1 MHYKYQS
8 PWFIEALQS
17 EGKLEIN
24 ELKTD
29 ITSDICIV
37 GGGFTG
43 LWTAL
48 KIKEK
53 KPSIN
58 ITIIEKDLCGSG
70 ASGRNGGCMIP
81 QSTKFTAMKKTIGI
95 KDAKKMVN
103 ATEDAVYNIRDY
115 CLQNN
120 IDAKIRLDGVVYGAT
135 NKSHKGAFENLVEDL
150 KENQINSWERLSRE
164 KIQFISQFQIDS
176 LKNLGFNFIL
186 KNDQFIF
193 ANHHVH
199 LITIQNFLNDPNSR
213 NLRNHRI
220 VYSGIEDIKQDLKN
234 HFRISL
240 LKKDWTKNFK
250 EFELINQKFIKVY
263 DSLKKKFFLRKVLG
277 NSYIN
282 LDEKE
287 ISFLSNFF
295 HENSFFSDKFLSVYK
310 ALSQGWACWV
320 KLNDTN
326 LDWNLYLQP
335 IDELFQIKE
344 FFSNNKFVFLSA
356 LRKDNFFQMYF
367 KKHSLDIDLV
377 INFKSN
383 FEEKKISLYIP
394 TKQLLPNNPLFTN
407 SILDKCKKLIL
418 FRKGLTLLL
427 SDDIDLKTNLA
438 TELASTYGKRVLL
451 ETIPSGRNEILC
463 SSFDWWIMNSYLIQI
478 PEQIIIPLLPIPNM
492 SEPINAITV
501 SHKKKLSQDWFRD
514 FFLPQARIKLER
526 SISPLRRNSGKL
538 IILDGRANKRNWGR
552 LLLQNI
558 QPSKQINYMLP
569 FD

>member
-1 MHYKYQS
+1 M
-8 PWFIEALQS
+8 
-17 EGKLEIN
+17 LEILSHQY
-24 ELKTD
+24 LKKFLRD
-29 ITSDICIV
+29 QSIHWEHIYSFGRIIAKCIENDS
-37 GGGFTG
+37 TY
-43 LWTAL
+43 L
-48 KIKEK
+48 
-53 KPSIN
+53 IN
-58 ITIIEKDLCGSG
+58 SEIFS
-70 ASGRNGGCMIP
+70 
-81 QSTKFTAMKKTIGI
+81 
-95 KDAKKMVN
+95 
-103 ATEDAVYNIRDY
+103 
-115 CLQNN
+115 
-120 IDAKIRLDGVVYGAT
+120 
-135 NKSHKGAFENLVEDL
+135 SHDWLPPILISLSL
-150 KENQINSWERLSRE
+150 KEEDSTFILFEEQ
-164 KIQFISQFQIDS
+164 IQFIRKFQIDS
-176 LKNLGFNFIL
+176 LKNLGLNFIF
-186 KNDQFIF
+186 KNDQLIF
-193 ANHHVH
+193 ANHHVR
-199 LITIQNFLNDPNSR
+199 LITIKDLLKNPNFL

-240 LKKDWTKNFK
+240 LKKDWTRNFK

-263 DSLKKKFFLRKVLG
+263 DSLKKKFFVRKVLG

-287 ISFLSNFF
+287 ISFFVNFF

-320 KLNDTN
+320 KLNDKN

-335 IDELFQIKE
+335 IDELSQIKE
-344 FFSNNKFVFLSA
+344 FFSNNKFLFLSA
-356 LRKDNFFQMYF
+356 LRKDNFFQIYL
-367 KKHSLDIDLV
+367 KRHSLDIDLV

-394 TKQLLPNNPLFTN
+394 SKQFLPNNPLFTN

-418 FRKGLTLLL
+418 FRKGLTLVL

-438 TELASTYGKRVLL
+438 TELASMYGKRVVL
-451 ETIPSGRNEILC
+451 ETIPIHNNEILC
-463 SSFDWWIMNSYLIQI
+463 SSYDWWIMNSYLIQI

-514 FFLPQARIKLER
+514 FLLPQARIKLER